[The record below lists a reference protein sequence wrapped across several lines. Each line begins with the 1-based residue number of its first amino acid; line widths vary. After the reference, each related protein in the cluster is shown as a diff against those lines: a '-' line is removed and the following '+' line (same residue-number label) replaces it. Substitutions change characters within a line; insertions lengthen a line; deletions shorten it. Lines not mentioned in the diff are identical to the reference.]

1 MTKGP
6 GTDILALVRRFA
18 TLRYMPIL
26 SIAFMAIFAFSGTSE
41 APVSAPTTEIAEQA
55 VDNTT
60 LALKTS
66 AAVTRPQTNDAEPL
80 SVLLTSYNAV
90 PEQTDGNP
98 SITASGARSNPEVI
112 AARSVDLAGILP
124 FGTVVTIER
133 TGKDTERC
141 HFNAVSPQIGY
152 RVIADSMHSR
162 KREQVDVL
170 LDPEHTV
177 LVHGKET
184 NPSVALGMCSD
195 VTVRVV
201 GRIKLSDIPETQ
213 EELRKMIEGD
223 SLALNK

>member
-1 MTKGP
+1 
-6 GTDILALVRRFA
+6 
-18 TLRYMPIL
+18 MPIL
-26 SIAFMAIFAFSGTSE
+26 SIAFMAIFAFSGAGSPAE
-41 APVSAPTTEIAEQA
+41 ASPEAPTTEITEQA

-66 AAVTRPQTNDAEPL
+66 AAVTRTGTNDTESL

-90 PEQTDGNP
+90 PEQTDSNP
-98 SITASGARSNPEVI
+98 SITASGAYSNPEVI

-133 TGKDTERC
+133 KAKDTERC
-141 HFNAVSPQIGY
+141 HFNAVSSQIGY

-170 LDPEHTV
+170 LDPENTV

-201 GRIKLSDIPETQ
+201 GRIKVSDIPSTQ

-223 SLALNK
+223 SVAFNR